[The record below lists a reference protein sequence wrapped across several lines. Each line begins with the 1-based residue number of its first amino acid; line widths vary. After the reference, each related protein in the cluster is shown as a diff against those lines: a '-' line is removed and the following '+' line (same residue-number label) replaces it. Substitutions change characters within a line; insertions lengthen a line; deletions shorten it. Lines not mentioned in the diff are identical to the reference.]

1 MATDMSNPQELH
13 PAQEDGNFLEN
24 LTVRWKLNILIAV
37 MALGII
43 GVFITSLR
51 GMQNLR
57 SYSSNT
63 FDPLFIQMN
72 AIARIESNLADMQIH
87 IEALNDT
94 NLSSAERSSHFLA
107 IGNAKETVTGIVE
120 NYRTEWLTTNNPE
133 FTEILSKADQ
143 LGLQEDEVATFDKM
157 TATFNDFIDQ
167 AALFEQDYALGVYNT
182 ELASTS
188 LNKLQ
193 EARNQLSRLTEI
205 NNEYA
210 NVATKAINTVF
221 RDIVIRLIIALVLA
235 ISYGYMVSYSTANSL
250 SKRLNI
256 VENAAIAFQDGY
268 LDRRSVI
275 EVGGNDEISRLARAF
290 NKLFGQM
297 QETLFNLE
305 DRVRERTASLAAAT
319 EESERRAKQ
328 FEAITLVGNAI
339 SSIRSLEDLL
349 PKVTELIS
357 QQFSYYH
364 AGIFLNDANNE
375 NAILSAA
382 NSEGGKQML
391 LREHQL
397 KIGEQGIVGYA
408 INTGKP
414 RIALDVGEDAVY
426 FGNPELPDTRSEM
439 ALPLKIGKDIVGAL
453 DVQSTEASAFG
464 EEDISVLTLL
474 ADQVSMAIEN
484 ARLFDQARKSLAESE
499 ALYRQYL
506 RQAWSRLPKEQ
517 NLAGFRYNARGAS
530 PIETKLQT
538 DANTFSQEVIE
549 KNQNTYI
556 SVPIAIR
563 GETIGTLSVQIPDEK
578 NINEN
583 QMDLVNAV
591 AERVAFSAENARLF
605 EETTRRA
612 ERERLVS
619 DITVKIRSTNDPDA
633 MIKIAL
639 EELKQA
645 LGASKVQL
653 VPHTLQRSD
662 TKRQPE
668 ILTSR
673 LKGNSTR
680 KSIEK

>member
-1 MATDMSNPQELH
+1 MATDMSNTQELH
-13 PAQEDGNFLEN
+13 PVQEGGNFLEN
-24 LTVRWKLNILIAV
+24 LTVRWKLNILIVV

-57 SYSSNT
+57 SNSSNA
-63 FDPLFIQMN
+63 FNPLFTQIN
-72 AIARIESNLADMQIH
+72 AIVRAESSLADMQIH
-87 IEALNDT
+87 IEALNNP
-94 NLSSAERSSHFLA
+94 NLTAEEQSAHFLA
-107 IGNAKETVTGIVE
+107 IENAKETVTGIIE
-120 NYRTEWLTTNNPE
+120 SYKTEWLTTNNPQ
-133 FTEILSKADQ
+133 FTEILTKEDQ
-143 LGLQEDEVATFDKM
+143 LVLQKDEVATLDKV
-157 TATFNDFIDQ
+157 TTSFNDFIEQ
-167 AALFEQDYALGVYNT
+167 VTLFEQDYARGVYNGGM
-182 ELASTS
+182 ASAS
-188 LNKLQ
+188 LNSLQ
-193 EARNQLSRLTEI
+193 EARNQLSHLTEI

-210 NVATKAINTVF
+210 SVSTQANDAVF
-221 RDIVIRLIIALVLA
+221 RDIVIRLVIALILA
-235 ISYGYMVSYSTANSL
+235 ISYGYMVSYSTAKSL
-250 SKRLNI
+250 SSRLNI
-256 VENAAIAFQDGY
+256 VENAAIAYQDGY

-305 DRVRERTASLAAAT
+305 DRVSERTASLAAAT
-319 EESERRAKQ
+319 KESEKRAKQ
-328 FEAITLVGNAI
+328 FEAIALVGSAI

-349 PKVTELIS
+349 PKITELIS
-357 QQFSYYH
+357 QQFMYYH
-364 AGIFLNDANNE
+364 VGIFLNDANNE

-391 LREHQL
+391 VRGHQL

-408 INTGKP
+408 ISAGNP

-439 ALPLKIGKDIVGAL
+439 ALPLKIGEDVVGAL

-464 EEDISVLTLL
+464 EEDISVLSLL
-474 ADQVSMAIEN
+474 ANQVSLAIEN

-506 RQAWSRLPKEQ
+506 RQAWNRLPKEQ
-517 NLAGFRYNARGAS
+517 NLTGFRYNARGAS
-530 PIETKLQT
+530 PIESKLQK
-538 DANTFSQEVIE
+538 DILAKNQEVTEEI
-549 KNQNTYI
+549 KSPRI

-563 GETIGTLSVQIPDEK
+563 GETIGTLSVQLPEEK
-578 NINEN
+578 DINEN

-591 AERVAFSAENARLF
+591 AERVALSAENARLF

-653 VPHTLQRSD
+653 VPHTL
-662 TKRQPE
+662 
-668 ILTSR
+668 
-673 LKGNSTR
+673 R
-680 KSIEK
+680 KSDAHQQSGIPTSQPKINQTHKV